1 MIKLA
6 IIGAGR
12 HSSLHHGPAIAALK
26 HRLRRAVVV
35 DRNAVAG
42 EKYAQ
47 AFKLDQAY
55 VQIDRMLEIEK
66 PDALIVVTPEQIT
79 ATMVREL
86 LPCQLPM
93 LVEKPF
99 GENLTQAQQL
109 CDEVQANPQQP
120 ARIMLSMNRRFAPVC
135 LKAMQFLKERF
146 TSRPVQHIRGTMLR
160 HARFDSN
167 FLPATGV
174 HVIDTVHM
182 FAGSPAIQVSPQISQ
197 LSNAGIGA
205 VSAQLQ
211 FTNGLTGDLLI
222 HTDCG
227 QLAEQY
233 DIFGS
238 GYRICV
244 DYFHGL
250 TVYESD
256 QIVYQQMYPQAI
268 PIPQR
273 EGAITELEAFLDHV
287 ESGDLILSPNP
298 NDALAA
304 AWVADQ
310 LQACAL
316 DNRNELDGTT
326 PSSAKQ
332 SSLSTTL

>member
-1 MIKLA
+1 MKSFA
-6 IIGAGR
+6 I
-12 HSSLHHGPAIAALK
+12 SDWVP
-26 HRLRRAVVV
+26 
-35 DRNAVAG
+35 
-42 EKYAQ
+42 
-47 AFKLDQAY
+47 
-55 VQIDRMLEIEK
+55 
-66 PDALIVVTPEQIT
+66 
-79 ATMVREL
+79 
-86 LPCQLPM
+86 
-93 LVEKPF
+93 
-99 GENLTQAQQL
+99 
-109 CDEVQANPQQP
+109 
-120 ARIMLSMNRRFAPVC
+120 
-135 LKAMQFLKERF
+135 
-146 TSRPVQHIRGTMLR
+146 
-160 HARFDSN
+160 
-167 FLPATGV
+167 
-174 HVIDTVHM
+174 
-182 FAGSPAIQVSPQISQ
+182 PQISQ

-304 AWVADQ
+304 AWVSSGPVEVAFFWST
-310 LQACAL
+310 LAWVL
-316 DNRNELDGTT
+316 GNT
-326 PSSAKQ
+326 PAPRRSISG
-332 SSLSTTL
+332 LEGL